1 MLNATRRRARTA
13 GRRAGLP
20 AALRVGDVVEVRGAA
35 EILATLDERGELDGL
50 PFMPEMLR
58 FCGQRLVVHKVAHKL
73 CDTIERSGLRRMDGA
88 VHLAGA
94 RCDGAAHG
102 GCQTACSLYWKEEW
116 LRRVDPG
123 DALRN
128 GAAPSAEEAAR
139 EEQARRRLE
148 ELLAANTRRP
158 PGPDGEVRYRCQ
170 ATELLRAAP
179 ERLPFR
185 DLRQYVW
192 DVRTGNADVLATLR
206 GILIG
211 LFNRFQHLS
220 SRVLPPWL
228 RIKGG
233 LRWGFVKGTAAGPTP
248 TAHLGLK
255 PGELVRVKPK
265 EEILPTLNKD
275 LLNRGLGFEEEM
287 ARYCGQVARV
297 AARVE
302 RCIDERTGRML
313 RMKNPCIVLE
323 GVVCAGVYNLNCPRE
338 FVPFWREIWLER
350 VSEPGGAAA
359 NSAVTGTAN
368 GRANGAVTANGTP
381 NDTAGGPPRAA
392 VPGRDRADAEDRRG
406 DG

>member
-1 MLNATRRRARTA
+1 MLNATPRRART
-13 GRRAGLP
+13 GPP
-20 AALRVGDVVEVRGAA
+20 AALRVGDVVEVRSAA

-73 CDTIERSGLRRMDGA
+73 CDTIERSGLRRMAGA
-88 VHLAGA
+88 VHLTGA

-128 GAAPSAEEAAR
+128 GAAPSPEETAR

-192 DVRTGNADVLATLR
+192 DVRTGNAGVLATLR

-220 SRVLPPWL
+220 TRVLPPWL

-233 LRWGFVKGTAAGPTP
+233 LRWGFVKGTATGPTP
-248 TAHLGLK
+248 TAHLDLR
-255 PGELVRVKPK
+255 PGELVRVKRK

-287 ARYCGQVARV
+287 ARYCGRVARV

-350 VSEPGGAAA
+350 VSENGGAATSRNGPVNGPA
-359 NSAVTGTAN
+359 NGTAN
-368 GRANGAVTANGTP
+368 DTANGT
-381 NDTAGGPPRAA
+381 AGGPRTT
-392 VPGRDRADAEDRRG
+392 GERADGEDRRG
-406 DG
+406 DD